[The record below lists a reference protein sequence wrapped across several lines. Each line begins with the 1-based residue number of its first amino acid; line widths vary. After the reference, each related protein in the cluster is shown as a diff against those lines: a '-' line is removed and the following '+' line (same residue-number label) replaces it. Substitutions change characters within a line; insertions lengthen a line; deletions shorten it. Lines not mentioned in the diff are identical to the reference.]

1 VCVEQTA
8 AELCSRG
15 LQVHVVA
22 DACTS
27 RSQEDRLLA
36 FEVRVLHADLGVCHR
51 SFSLYIEEPAK
62 INLFKVDGRIQWN
75 PKCSLCNLFK
85 MFFYLRYKHFVVWLY
100 KKISC
105 VMSFLSI
112 L

>member
-15 LQVHVVA
+15 LQVHVAA

-36 FEVRVLHADLGVCHR
+36 FEVRTSHAG
-51 SFSLYIEEPAK
+51 
-62 INLFKVDGRIQWN
+62 
-75 PKCSLCNLFK
+75 
-85 MFFYLRYKHFVVWLY
+85 
-100 KKISC
+100 
-105 VMSFLSI
+105 
-112 L
+112 

>member
-8 AELCSRG
+8 AELRSRG

-36 FEVRVLHADLGVCHR
+36 FEVRLLCTGLDMSHCGFCLHVEVL
-51 SFSLYIEEPAK
+51 AK
-62 INLFKVDGRIQWN
+62 INLFKVDDRI
-75 PKCSLCNLFK
+75 
-85 MFFYLRYKHFVVWLY
+85 
-100 KKISC
+100 
-105 VMSFLSI
+105 
-112 L
+112 

>member
-36 FEVRVLHADLGVCHR
+36 FEVRLLCAGLDVGYCSFCLHMEGSA
-51 SFSLYIEEPAK
+51 EM
-62 INLFKVDGRIQWN
+62 NLFKVDDRIQWN
-75 PKCSLCNLFK
+75 SKCLL
-85 MFFYLRYKHFVVWLY
+85 
-100 KKISC
+100 
-105 VMSFLSI
+105 
-112 L
+112 

>member
-1 VCVEQTA
+1 MCVEQTA

-36 FEVRVLHADLGVCHR
+36 FEVRLLCTGLDVGHCFCLHMEGLT
-51 SFSLYIEEPAK
+51 K
-62 INLFKVDGRIQWN
+62 MTLFKVDDRI
-75 PKCSLCNLFK
+75 
-85 MFFYLRYKHFVVWLY
+85 
-100 KKISC
+100 
-105 VMSFLSI
+105 
-112 L
+112 

>member
-36 FEVRVLHADLGVCHR
+36 FEVRVLRVTLMCANAIFTCMR
-51 SFSLYIEEPAK
+51 K
-62 INLFKVDGRIQWN
+62 N
-75 PKCSLCNLFK
+75 
-85 MFFYLRYKHFVVWLY
+85 
-100 KKISC
+100 
-105 VMSFLSI
+105 
-112 L
+112 

>member
-15 LQVHVVA
+15 LQVHVAA

-36 FEVRVLHADLGVCHR
+36 FEVRASYSNLG
-51 SFSLYIEEPAK
+51 I
-62 INLFKVDGRIQWN
+62 
-75 PKCSLCNLFK
+75 
-85 MFFYLRYKHFVVWLY
+85 YLLN
-100 KKISC
+100 
-105 VMSFLSI
+105 
-112 L
+112 